1 MAIASLKNNK
11 YLLMKSY
18 IMTCFSLFI
27 LLSFQQIYAQVN
39 YTEIK
44 AKIEVEKVENMLFIK
59 GTAENLKPVYKN
71 ISYKLTVFKK
81 NKSNS
86 NNSKNAQ
93 DGRVT
98 LDPQQKVILSKT
110 QINES
115 KEDQIILLLI
125 IYDENNVIIGKDRIE
140 MGVDDESKGGV
151 VKPNDGL
158 ELMGIISNDTK
169 TKLGNDFYE
178 LFYKEYSKLKI
189 KTNKIVAVQEE
200 LTFGRT
206 TKIMVTVDGDVINE
220 FISKPEED
228 YMKYMAETIS
238 SEVFKYFK
246 NLEKQNKSITR
257 Y

>member
-1 MAIASLKNNK
+1 
-11 YLLMKSY
+11 MKPFL
-18 IMTCFSLFI
+18 IKWICIIIVFN
-27 LLSFQQIYAQVN
+27 FQWVKSQVVYN
-39 YTEIK
+39 EIK
-44 AKIEVEKVENMLFIK
+44 AKIEVEKIENMLYIR
-59 GTAENLKPVYKN
+59 GTAENLKPVYKS

-110 QINES
+110 QINEG
-115 KEDQIILLLI
+115 KDDLIILLLL

-140 MGVDDESKGGV
+140 MGIDDESKVGTV
-151 VKPNDGL
+151 IPKDGL
-158 ELMGIISNDTK
+158 ELMGIVSNDTK

-178 LFYKEYSKLKI
+178 LFYKEYSKLKL
-189 KTNKIVAVQEE
+189 KTNSIVVVQEE

-206 TKIMVTVDGDVINE
+206 TKLIVNINGEIINE
-220 FISKPEED
+220 FISKPDED
-228 YMKYMAETIS
+228 YMKYMAESTS
-238 SEVFKYFK
+238 SMVFKYFK
-246 NLEKQNKSITR
+246 NIEKQNKSIMH

>member
-1 MAIASLKNNK
+1 MKGFIIKGFAICLFLSLQKIHSQPVYK
-11 YLLMKSY
+11 E
-18 IMTCFSLFI
+18 
-27 LLSFQQIYAQVN
+27 V
-39 YTEIK
+39 K
-44 AKIEVEKVENMLFIK
+44 AKIEVEKVENMLSVR
-59 GTAENLKPVYKN
+59 GTVENLKAEYKS

-86 NNSKNAQ
+86 NSSKNAQ
-93 DGRVT
+93 DGRVI

-115 KEDQIILLLI
+115 KDDQIILLLI

-140 MGVDDESKGGV
+140 IGIDDESKEEGT
-151 VKPNDGL
+151 KPNDGL
-158 ELMGIISNDTK
+158 EMSGIVSNDTK

-189 KTNKIVAVQEE
+189 KSNKIVSVQEE

-206 TKIMVTVDGDVINE
+206 TKIIVSVDGDVVNE
-220 FISKPEED
+220 FISRPDEEF
-228 YMKYMAETIS
+228 MKYMAEYVS
-238 SEVFKYFK
+238 AEVFKYFK
-246 NLEKQNKSITR
+246 NIDKQNKSIMR